1 MSFAS
6 FPAEIEQR
14 MRRERGR
21 DRGGKVFESE
31 NEFCRRSVA
40 QKWRRGADF
49 GRFDKGKSFEAAALG
64 ERVISSK

>member
-1 MSFAS
+1 MS

-21 DRGGKVFESE
+21 DRGGKIFESE
-31 NEFCRRSVA
+31 NEFRRRSVA

-49 GRFDKGKSFEAAALG
+49 GGSVGLIRENLSRLRLSAS
-64 ERVISSK
+64 V